1 MTASRRVVVTGMG
14 IISPLGNE
22 LELSWQN
29 ILAGKSGARTVTRF
43 DVSDYPT
50 KFAASVENF
59 DEINHLDIKTKRR
72 VDEFIQY
79 GLVASKHAIEN
90 SGLEL
95 DSLDSSRIGVSIG
108 SGIGGLD
115 TIEKNSLTL
124 NKRGPRKIS
133 PFFVPGAIVNMVSG
147 LVSIE
152 YGLHGPN
159 LSIVTACSSGN
170 HSIGFSARSI
180 SHGDCDIMI
189 TGGSEMAI
197 TPLGLGGFS
206 AVTALSTNNQNPSKA
221 SRPWDKDRDGFVLGD
236 GAGVLVLE
244 EYEHAVARSANI
256 YAEVSGFGMSS
267 DAFHMTAP
275 AEDGKGAKQAML
287 SALKD
292 AQLDS
297 SEIDYINAHGTS
309 TPLGDIIEAN
319 AIAEIFS
326 SSLDQIAVSSTK
338 SMTGHLLG
346 AAGAI
351 ESIFSVTIDFISTY
365 FLRRFNSINLN
376 CSAVV
381 SLCFIFILPYL
392 GTKFILLFILPS
404 STRTVLKPYS
414 FST

>member
-1 MTASRRVVVTGMG
+1 MSASRRVVVTGMG

-22 LELSWQN
+22 LETTWQN
-29 ILAGKSGARTVTRF
+29 ILAGKSGARTVTTF
-43 DVSDYPT
+43 DVTDYPT
-50 KFAASVENF
+50 KFAAPVEKF
-59 DEINHLDIKTKRR
+59 DDVNHLDVKTKRR
-72 VDEFIQY
+72 VDEFVQY

-95 DSLDSSRIGVSIG
+95 NSIDSSRIGVSIG

-115 TIEKNSLTL
+115 TIEKNALTL
-124 NKRGPRKIS
+124 DKRGPRKIS

-152 YGLHGPN
+152 FGLHGPN

-180 SHGDCDIMI
+180 SHGDCDVMI

-206 AVTALSTNNQNPSKA
+206 AVTALSTNNANPTKA
-221 SRPWDKDRDGFVLGD
+221 SRPWDKERDGFVLGD

-244 EYEHAVARSANI
+244 EYEHAKARSANI

-275 AEDGKGAKQAML
+275 AEDGKGAKQAMI

-292 AQLDS
+292 ADLDS
-297 SEIDYINAHGTS
+297 SKIDYINAHGTS

-319 AIAEIFS
+319 AIADIFS
-326 SSLDQIAVSSTK
+326 TSKEQIAVSSTK

-351 ESIFSVTIDFISTY
+351 ESIFSILS
-365 FLRRFNSINLN
+365 LRDNRLPPTINLDN
-376 CSAVV
+376 LDADAPKLNYVANESQEKKISYVLNNSFGFGGTNA
-381 SLCFIFILPYL
+381 SL
-392 GTKFILLFILPS
+392 
-404 STRTVLKPYS
+404 V
-414 FST
+414 FSKI

>member
-1 MTASRRVVVTGMG
+1 MSASRRVVVTGMG

-22 LELSWQN
+22 LETTWQN
-29 ILAGKSGARTVTRF
+29 ILAGKSGAKTVTTF
-43 DVSDYPT
+43 DVTDYPT
-50 KFAASVENF
+50 KFAAPVENF
-59 DEINHLDIKTKRR
+59 DDVNHLDVKTKRR
-72 VDEFIQY
+72 VDEFVQY

-95 DSLDSSRIGVSIG
+95 NSIDSSRIGVSIG

-115 TIEKNSLTL
+115 TIEKNALTL
-124 NKRGPRKIS
+124 DKRGPRKIS

-152 YGLHGPN
+152 FGLHGPN

-180 SHGDCDIMI
+180 SHGDCDVMI

-206 AVTALSTNNQNPSKA
+206 AVTALSTNNANPTKA

-244 EYEHAVARSANI
+244 EYEHAKARSANI

-275 AEDGKGAKQAML
+275 AEDGKGAKQAMI

-292 AQLDS
+292 ADLDS
-297 SEIDYINAHGTS
+297 SKIDYINAHGTS

-319 AIAEIFS
+319 AIADIFS
-326 SSLDQIAVSSTK
+326 TSKEQIAVSSTK

-351 ESIFSVTIDFISTY
+351 ESIFSILS
-365 FLRRFNSINLN
+365 LRDNRLPPTINLDN
-376 CSAVV
+376 LDADAPKLNYVANESQEKKISYVLNNSFGFGGTNA
-381 SLCFIFILPYL
+381 SL
-392 GTKFILLFILPS
+392 
-404 STRTVLKPYS
+404 V
-414 FST
+414 FSKI

>member
-1 MTASRRVVVTGMG
+1 MAASRRVVVTGMG

-22 LELSWQN
+22 LETTWQN
-29 ILAGKSGARTVTRF
+29 ILAGKSGAKTVTAF
-43 DVSDYPT
+43 DVTEYPT
-50 KFAASVENF
+50 KFAAPVENF
-59 DEINHLDIKTKRR
+59 DDVNHLDVKTKRR
-72 VDEFIQY
+72 VDKFVQY

-95 DSLDSSRIGVSIG
+95 NSIDSSRIGVSIG

-115 TIEKNSLTL
+115 TIEKNALTL
-124 NKRGPRKIS
+124 DKRGPRKIS

-180 SHGDCDIMI
+180 SHGDCDVMI

-206 AVTALSTNNQNPSKA
+206 AVTALSTNNENPTKA

-244 EYEHAVARSANI
+244 EYEHAKARSANI

-275 AEDGKGAKQAML
+275 AEDGKGAKQAMI

-292 AQLDS
+292 ADLDS
-297 SEIDYINAHGTS
+297 SKIDYINAHGTS

-319 AIAEIFS
+319 AIADIFS
-326 SSLDQIAVSSTK
+326 TSQEQIAVSSTK

-351 ESIFSVTIDFISTY
+351 ESIFSILS
-365 FLRRFNSINLN
+365 LRDNRLPPTINLDN
-376 CSAVV
+376 LDADAPKLNYVANESQEKEINYVLNNSFGFGGTNA
-381 SLCFIFILPYL
+381 SL
-392 GTKFILLFILPS
+392 
-404 STRTVLKPYS
+404 V
-414 FST
+414 FSKI

>member
-1 MTASRRVVVTGMG
+1 MAASRRVVVTGMG

-22 LELSWQN
+22 LEATWQN
-29 ILAGKSGARTVTRF
+29 ILAGKSGAKTVTAF
-43 DVSDYPT
+43 DVTEYPT
-50 KFAASVENF
+50 KFAAPVENF
-59 DEINHLDIKTKRR
+59 DDVNHLDVKTKRR
-72 VDEFIQY
+72 VDEFVQY

-95 DSLDSSRIGVSIG
+95 NSIDSSRIGVSIG

-115 TIEKNSLTL
+115 TIEKNALTL
-124 NKRGPRKIS
+124 DKRGPKKIS

-180 SHGDCDIMI
+180 SHGDCDVMI

-206 AVTALSTNNQNPSKA
+206 AVTALSTNNENPTKA

-244 EYEHAVARSANI
+244 EYEHAKARSANI
-256 YAEVSGFGMSS
+256 FAEVTGFGMSS

-275 AEDGKGAKQAML
+275 AEDGKGAKQAMI

-292 AQLDS
+292 ADLDS
-297 SEIDYINAHGTS
+297 SKIDYINAHGTS

-319 AIAEIFS
+319 AIADIFS
-326 SSLDQIAVSSTK
+326 TSQEQIAVSSTK

-351 ESIFSVTIDFISTY
+351 ESIFSILS
-365 FLRRFNSINLN
+365 LRDNRLPPTINLDNLDGDAPKLNYVANESQEKEIN
-376 CSAVV
+376 CVLNNSFGFGGTNA
-381 SLCFIFILPYL
+381 SL
-392 GTKFILLFILPS
+392 
-404 STRTVLKPYS
+404 V
-414 FST
+414 FSKI

>member
-1 MTASRRVVVTGMG
+1 MAASRRVVVTGMG

-22 LELSWQN
+22 LEATWQN
-29 ILAGKSGARTVTRF
+29 ILAGKSGAKTVTAF
-43 DVSDYPT
+43 DVTEYPT
-50 KFAASVENF
+50 KFAAPVENF
-59 DEINHLDIKTKRR
+59 DDVNHLDVKTKRR
-72 VDEFIQY
+72 VDEFVQY

-95 DSLDSSRIGVSIG
+95 NSIDSSRIGVSIG

-115 TIEKNSLTL
+115 TIEKNALTL
-124 NKRGPRKIS
+124 DKRGPRKIS

-180 SHGDCDIMI
+180 SHGDCDVMI

-206 AVTALSTNNQNPSKA
+206 AVTALSTNNENPTKA

-244 EYEHAVARSANI
+244 EYEHAKARSANI
-256 YAEVSGFGMSS
+256 FAEVTGFGMSS

-275 AEDGKGAKQAML
+275 AEDGKGAKQAMI

-292 AQLDS
+292 ADLDS
-297 SEIDYINAHGTS
+297 SKIDYINAHGTS

-319 AIAEIFS
+319 AIADIFS
-326 SSLDQIAVSSTK
+326 TSQEQIAVSSTK

-351 ESIFSVTIDFISTY
+351 ESIFSILS
-365 FLRRFNSINLN
+365 LRDNRLPPTINLDN
-376 CSAVV
+376 LDADAPKLNYVANESQEKEINYVLNNSFGFGGTNA
-381 SLCFIFILPYL
+381 SL
-392 GTKFILLFILPS
+392 
-404 STRTVLKPYS
+404 V
-414 FST
+414 FSKI

>member
-22 LELSWQN
+22 LEATWQN
-29 ILAGKSGARTVTRF
+29 ILAGKSGAKTVTAF
-43 DVSDYPT
+43 DVTDYPT
-50 KFAASVENF
+50 KFAAQVENF
-59 DEINHLDIKTKRR
+59 DDINHLDVKTKRR
-72 VDEFIQY
+72 VDEFVQY

-95 DSLDSSRIGVSIG
+95 NSIDSSRIGVSIG

-115 TIEKNSLTL
+115 TIEKNALTL
-124 NKRGPRKIS
+124 DKRGPRKIS

-180 SHGDCDIMI
+180 SHGDCDVMI

-206 AVTALSTNNQNPSKA
+206 AVTALSTNNENPTKA

-244 EYEHAVARSANI
+244 EYEHAKARSANI
-256 YAEVSGFGMSS
+256 FAEVSGFGMSS

-275 AEDGKGAKQAML
+275 AEDGKGAKQAMI

-292 AQLDS
+292 ADLDS
-297 SEIDYINAHGTS
+297 SKIDYINAHGTS

-319 AIAEIFS
+319 AIADIFS
-326 SSLDQIAVSSTK
+326 TSQEQIAVSSTK

-351 ESIFSVTIDFISTY
+351 ESIFSILS
-365 FLRRFNSINLN
+365 LRDNRLPPTINLDN
-376 CSAVV
+376 LDGDAPKLNYVANESQEKEINYVLNNSFGFGGTNA
-381 SLCFIFILPYL
+381 SL
-392 GTKFILLFILPS
+392 
-404 STRTVLKPYS
+404 V
-414 FST
+414 FSKI

>member
-22 LELSWQN
+22 LEVTWQN
-29 ILAGKSGARTVTRF
+29 ILTGKSGAKTVTAF
-43 DVSDYPT
+43 DVTDYPT
-50 KFAASVENF
+50 KFAAPVENF
-59 DEINHLDIKTKRR
+59 DDVNHLDVKTKRR
-72 VDEFIQY
+72 VDEFVQY

-95 DSLDSSRIGVSIG
+95 NSIDSSRIGVSIG

-115 TIEKNSLTL
+115 TIEKNALVL
-124 NKRGPRKIS
+124 DKRGPRKIS

-180 SHGDCDIMI
+180 SHGDCDVMI

-206 AVTALSTNNQNPSKA
+206 AVTALSTNNENPTKA

-244 EYEHAVARSANI
+244 EYEHAKARSANI
-256 YAEVSGFGMSS
+256 YAEVTGFGMSS

-275 AEDGKGAKQAML
+275 AEDGKGAKQAMI

-292 AQLDS
+292 ADLDS
-297 SEIDYINAHGTS
+297 SKIDYINAHGTS

-319 AIAEIFS
+319 AIADIFS
-326 SSLDQIAVSSTK
+326 TSQDQIAVSSTK

-351 ESIFSVTIDFISTY
+351 ESIFSILS
-365 FLRRFNSINLN
+365 LRDNRLPPTINLDNLDADAPKLNYVANESQEKEIN
-376 CSAVV
+376 CVLNNSFGFGGTNA
-381 SLCFIFILPYL
+381 SL
-392 GTKFILLFILPS
+392 
-404 STRTVLKPYS
+404 V
-414 FST
+414 FSKI

>member
-1 MTASRRVVVTGMG
+1 MAASRRVVVTGMG

-22 LELSWQN
+22 LEATWQN
-29 ILAGKSGARTVTRF
+29 ILAGKSGAKTVTAF
-43 DVSDYPT
+43 DVTDYPT
-50 KFAASVENF
+50 KFAAPVENF
-59 DEINHLDIKTKRR
+59 DDVNHLDVKTKRR
-72 VDEFIQY
+72 VDEFVQY

-95 DSLDSSRIGVSIG
+95 NSIDSSRIGVSIG
-108 SGIGGLD
+108 SGIGCLD
-115 TIEKNSLTL
+115 TIEKNALTL
-124 NKRGPRKIS
+124 DKRGPRKIS

-180 SHGDCDIMI
+180 SHGDCDVMI

-206 AVTALSTNNQNPSKA
+206 AVTALSTNNENPTKA

-244 EYEHAVARSANI
+244 EYEHAKARSANI

-275 AEDGKGAKQAML
+275 AEDGKGAKQAMI

-292 AQLDS
+292 ADLDS
-297 SEIDYINAHGTS
+297 SKIDYINAHGTS

-319 AIAEIFS
+319 AIADIFS
-326 SSLDQIAVSSTK
+326 TSQEKIAVSSTK

-351 ESIFSVTIDFISTY
+351 ESIFSILS
-365 FLRRFNSINLN
+365 LRDSRLPPTINLDN
-376 CSAVV
+376 LDEDAPKLNYVANESQEKEINYVLNNSFGFGGTNA
-381 SLCFIFILPYL
+381 SL
-392 GTKFILLFILPS
+392 
-404 STRTVLKPYS
+404 V
-414 FST
+414 FSKI

>member
-1 MTASRRVVVTGMG
+1 MAASRRVVVTGMG

-22 LELSWQN
+22 LEVTWQN
-29 ILAGKSGARTVTRF
+29 ILAGKSGAKTVTAF
-43 DVSDYPT
+43 DVTDYPT
-50 KFAASVENF
+50 KFAAPVENF
-59 DEINHLDIKTKRR
+59 DDVNHLDVKTKRR
-72 VDEFIQY
+72 VDEFVQY

-95 DSLDSSRIGVSIG
+95 NSIDSSRIGVSIG

-115 TIEKNSLTL
+115 TIEKNAITL
-124 NKRGPRKIS
+124 DKRGPRKIS

-180 SHGDCDIMI
+180 SHGDCDVMI

-206 AVTALSTNNQNPSKA
+206 AVTALSTNNENPTKA

-244 EYEHAVARSANI
+244 EYEHAKARSANI

-275 AEDGKGAKQAML
+275 AEDGKGAKQAMI
-287 SALKD
+287 SSLKD
-292 AQLDS
+292 ADLDS
-297 SEIDYINAHGTS
+297 SKIDYINAHGTS

-319 AIAEIFS
+319 AIADIFS
-326 SSLDQIAVSSTK
+326 TSQEQIAVSSTK

-351 ESIFSVTIDFISTY
+351 ESIFSILS
-365 FLRRFNSINLN
+365 LRDNRLPPTINLDN
-376 CSAVV
+376 LDADAPKLNYVANESQEKEINYVLNNSFGFGGTNA
-381 SLCFIFILPYL
+381 SL
-392 GTKFILLFILPS
+392 
-404 STRTVLKPYS
+404 V
-414 FST
+414 FSKI

>member
-1 MTASRRVVVTGMG
+1 MAASRRVVVTGMG

-22 LELSWQN
+22 LETTWQN
-29 ILAGKSGARTVTRF
+29 ILAGKSGAKTVTTF
-43 DVSDYPT
+43 DVTDYPT
-50 KFAASVENF
+50 KFAAPVENF
-59 DEINHLDIKTKRR
+59 DDVNHLDVKTKRR
-72 VDEFIQY
+72 VDEFVQY

-95 DSLDSSRIGVSIG
+95 NSIDSSRIGVSIG

-115 TIEKNSLTL
+115 TIEKNALTL
-124 NKRGPRKIS
+124 DKRGPRKIS

-152 YGLHGPN
+152 FGLHGPN

-180 SHGDCDIMI
+180 SHGDCDVMI

-206 AVTALSTNNQNPSKA
+206 AVTALSTNNANPTKA

-244 EYEHAVARSANI
+244 EYEHAKARSANI

-275 AEDGKGAKQAML
+275 AEDGKGAKQAMI

-292 AQLDS
+292 AELDS
-297 SEIDYINAHGTS
+297 SKIDYINAHGTS

-319 AIAEIFS
+319 AIADIFS
-326 SSLDQIAVSSTK
+326 TSKEQIAVSSTK

-351 ESIFSVTIDFISTY
+351 ESIFSILS
-365 FLRRFNSINLN
+365 LRDNRLPPTINLDN
-376 CSAVV
+376 LDADAPKLNYVANESQEKEINYVLNNSFGFGGTNA
-381 SLCFIFILPYL
+381 SL
-392 GTKFILLFILPS
+392 
-404 STRTVLKPYS
+404 V
-414 FST
+414 FSKI

>member
-1 MTASRRVVVTGMG
+1 MATSRRVVVTGMG

-22 LELSWQN
+22 LEATWQN
-29 ILAGKSGARTVTRF
+29 ILAGKSGAKTVTAF
-43 DVSDYPT
+43 DVTDYPT
-50 KFAASVENF
+50 KFAAPVENF
-59 DEINHLDIKTKRR
+59 DDVNHLDVKTKRR
-72 VDEFIQY
+72 VDEFVQY

-95 DSLDSSRIGVSIG
+95 HSIDSSRIGVSIG

-115 TIEKNSLTL
+115 TIEKNALTL
-124 NKRGPRKIS
+124 DKRGPRKIS

-180 SHGDCDIMI
+180 SHGDCDVMI

-206 AVTALSTNNQNPSKA
+206 AVTALSTNNENPTKA

-244 EYEHAVARSANI
+244 EYEHAKARSANI

-275 AEDGKGAKQAML
+275 AEDGKGAKQAMI

-292 AQLDS
+292 ADLDS
-297 SEIDYINAHGTS
+297 AKIDYINAHGTS

-319 AIAEIFS
+319 AIADIFS
-326 SSLDQIAVSSTK
+326 TSQEQIAVSSTK

-351 ESIFSVTIDFISTY
+351 ESIFSILS
-365 FLRRFNSINLN
+365 LRDNRLPPTINLDNLDEDAPKLNYVANESQEKKIN
-376 CSAVV
+376 CVLNNSFGFGGTNA
-381 SLCFIFILPYL
+381 SL
-392 GTKFILLFILPS
+392 
-404 STRTVLKPYS
+404 V
-414 FST
+414 FSKI

>member
-1 MTASRRVVVTGMG
+1 MAASRRVVVTGMG

-22 LELSWQN
+22 LEATWQN
-29 ILAGKSGARTVTRF
+29 ILAGKSGAKTVTAF
-43 DVSDYPT
+43 DVTEYPT
-50 KFAASVENF
+50 KFAAPVENF
-59 DEINHLDIKTKRR
+59 DDVNHLDVKTKRR
-72 VDEFIQY
+72 VDEFVQY

-95 DSLDSSRIGVSIG
+95 NSIDSSRIGVSIG

-115 TIEKNSLTL
+115 TIEKNALTL
-124 NKRGPRKIS
+124 DKRGPRKIS

-180 SHGDCDIMI
+180 SHGDCDVMI

-206 AVTALSTNNQNPSKA
+206 AVTALSTNNENPTKA

-244 EYEHAVARSANI
+244 EYEHAKARSANI

-275 AEDGKGAKQAML
+275 AEDGKGAKQAMI

-292 AQLDS
+292 ADLDS
-297 SEIDYINAHGTS
+297 SKIDYINAHGTS

-319 AIAEIFS
+319 AIADIFS
-326 SSLDQIAVSSTK
+326 TSQEQIAVSSTK

-351 ESIFSVTIDFISTY
+351 ESIFSILS
-365 FLRRFNSINLN
+365 LRDNRLPPTINLN
-376 CSAVV
+376 NLDGDAPKLNYVANESQEKEINYVLNNSFGFGGTNA
-381 SLCFIFILPYL
+381 SL
-392 GTKFILLFILPS
+392 
-404 STRTVLKPYS
+404 V
-414 FST
+414 FSKI

>member
-22 LELSWQN
+22 LEVTWQN
-29 ILAGKSGARTVTRF
+29 ILTGKSGAKTVTAF
-43 DVSDYPT
+43 DVTDYPT
-50 KFAASVENF
+50 KFAAPVENF
-59 DEINHLDIKTKRR
+59 DDVNHLDVKTKRR
-72 VDEFIQY
+72 VDEFVQY

-95 DSLDSSRIGVSIG
+95 NSIDSSRIGVSIG

-115 TIEKNSLTL
+115 TIEKNALTL
-124 NKRGPRKIS
+124 DKRGPRKIS

-180 SHGDCDIMI
+180 SHGDCDVMI

-206 AVTALSTNNQNPSKA
+206 AVTALSTNNENPTKA

-244 EYEHAVARSANI
+244 EYGHAKARSANI
-256 YAEVSGFGMSS
+256 YAEVTGFGMSS

-275 AEDGKGAKQAML
+275 AEDGKGAKQAMI

-292 AQLDS
+292 ADLDS
-297 SEIDYINAHGTS
+297 SKIDYINAHGTS

-319 AIAEIFS
+319 AIADIFS
-326 SSLDQIAVSSTK
+326 TSRDQIAVSSTK

-351 ESIFSVTIDFISTY
+351 ESIFSILS
-365 FLRRFNSINLN
+365 LRDNRLPPTINLDNLDADAPKLNYVANESQEKEIN
-376 CSAVV
+376 CVLNNSFGFGGTNA
-381 SLCFIFILPYL
+381 SL
-392 GTKFILLFILPS
+392 
-404 STRTVLKPYS
+404 V
-414 FST
+414 FSKI

>member
-1 MTASRRVVVTGMG
+1 MSASRRVVVTGMG

-22 LELSWQN
+22 LETTWQN
-29 ILAGKSGARTVTRF
+29 ILAGKSGAKTVTTF
-43 DVSDYPT
+43 DVTDYPT
-50 KFAASVENF
+50 KFAAPVENF
-59 DEINHLDIKTKRR
+59 DYVNHLDVKTKRR
-72 VDEFIQY
+72 VDEFVQY

-95 DSLDSSRIGVSIG
+95 NSIDSSRIGVSIG

-115 TIEKNSLTL
+115 TIEKNALTL
-124 NKRGPRKIS
+124 DKRGPRKIS

-152 YGLHGPN
+152 FGLHGPN

-180 SHGDCDIMI
+180 SHGDCDVMI

-206 AVTALSTNNQNPSKA
+206 AVTALSTNNANPTKA

-244 EYEHAVARSANI
+244 EYEHAKARSANI

-275 AEDGKGAKQAML
+275 AEDGKGAKQAMI

-292 AQLDS
+292 ADLDS
-297 SEIDYINAHGTS
+297 SKIDYINAHGTS

-319 AIAEIFS
+319 AIADIFS
-326 SSLDQIAVSSTK
+326 TSKEQIAVSSTK

-351 ESIFSVTIDFISTY
+351 ESIFSILS
-365 FLRRFNSINLN
+365 LRDNRLPPTINLDN
-376 CSAVV
+376 LDADAPKLNYVANESQEKEISYVLNNSFGFGGTNA
-381 SLCFIFILPYL
+381 SL
-392 GTKFILLFILPS
+392 
-404 STRTVLKPYS
+404 V
-414 FST
+414 FSKI

>member
-1 MTASRRVVVTGMG
+1 MAASRRVVVTGMG

-22 LELSWQN
+22 LEATWQN
-29 ILAGKSGARTVTRF
+29 ILAGKSGAKTVTAF
-43 DVSDYPT
+43 DVTDYPT
-50 KFAASVENF
+50 KFAAPVENF
-59 DEINHLDIKTKRR
+59 DDVNHLDVKTKRR
-72 VDEFIQY
+72 VDEFVQY

-95 DSLDSSRIGVSIG
+95 NSIDSSRIGVSIG

-115 TIEKNSLTL
+115 TIEKNALTL
-124 NKRGPRKIS
+124 DKRGPRKIS

-180 SHGDCDIMI
+180 SHGDCDVMI

-206 AVTALSTNNQNPSKA
+206 AVTALSTNNENPTKA

-244 EYEHAVARSANI
+244 EYEHAKARSANI

-275 AEDGKGAKQAML
+275 AEDGKGAKQAMI

-292 AQLDS
+292 ADLDS
-297 SEIDYINAHGTS
+297 SKIDYINAHGTS

-319 AIAEIFS
+319 AIADIFS
-326 SSLDQIAVSSTK
+326 TSQEQIAVSSTK

-351 ESIFSVTIDFISTY
+351 ESIFSILS
-365 FLRRFNSINLN
+365 LRDNHLPPTINLDN
-376 CSAVV
+376 LDADAPKLNYVANESQEKEINYVLNNSFGFGGTNA
-381 SLCFIFILPYL
+381 SL
-392 GTKFILLFILPS
+392 
-404 STRTVLKPYS
+404 V
-414 FST
+414 FSKI

>member
-1 MTASRRVVVTGMG
+1 MSASRRVVVTGMG

-22 LELSWQN
+22 LETTWQN
-29 ILAGKSGARTVTRF
+29 ILAGKSGAKTVTTF
-43 DVSDYPT
+43 DVTDYPT
-50 KFAASVENF
+50 KFAAPVENF
-59 DEINHLDIKTKRR
+59 DDVNHLDVKTKRR
-72 VDEFIQY
+72 VDEFVQY

-95 DSLDSSRIGVSIG
+95 NSIDSSRIGVSIG

-115 TIEKNSLTL
+115 TIEKNALTL
-124 NKRGPRKIS
+124 DKRGPRKIS

-152 YGLHGPN
+152 FGLHGPN

-180 SHGDCDIMI
+180 SHGDCDVMI

-206 AVTALSTNNQNPSKA
+206 AVTALSTNNANPTKA

-244 EYEHAVARSANI
+244 EYEHAKARSANI
-256 YAEVSGFGMSS
+256 YAEISGFGMSS

-275 AEDGKGAKQAML
+275 AEDGKGAKQAMI

-292 AQLDS
+292 ADLDS
-297 SEIDYINAHGTS
+297 SKIDYINAHGTS

-319 AIAEIFS
+319 AIADIFS
-326 SSLDQIAVSSTK
+326 TSKEQIAVSSTK

-351 ESIFSVTIDFISTY
+351 ESIFSILS
-365 FLRRFNSINLN
+365 LRDNRLPPTINLDN
-376 CSAVV
+376 LDADAPKLNYVANESQEKEISYVLNNSFGFGGTNA
-381 SLCFIFILPYL
+381 SL
-392 GTKFILLFILPS
+392 
-404 STRTVLKPYS
+404 V
-414 FST
+414 FSKI

>member
-1 MTASRRVVVTGMG
+1 MAASRRVVVTGMG

-22 LELSWQN
+22 LESTWQN
-29 ILAGKSGARTVTRF
+29 ILAGKSGAKTVTAF
-43 DVSDYPT
+43 DVTDYPT
-50 KFAASVENF
+50 KFAAPVENF
-59 DEINHLDIKTKRR
+59 DDVNHLDVKTKRR
-72 VDEFIQY
+72 VDEFVQY

-95 DSLDSSRIGVSIG
+95 NSIDSSRIGVSIG

-115 TIEKNSLTL
+115 TIEKNALTL
-124 NKRGPRKIS
+124 DKRGPRKIS

-180 SHGDCDIMI
+180 SHGDCDVMI

-206 AVTALSTNNQNPSKA
+206 AVTALSTNNENPTKA

-244 EYEHAVARSANI
+244 EYEHAKARSANI

-275 AEDGKGAKQAML
+275 AEDGKGAKQAMI

-292 AQLDS
+292 ANLDS
-297 SEIDYINAHGTS
+297 SKIDYINAHGTS

-319 AIAEIFS
+319 AIADIFS
-326 SSLDQIAVSSTK
+326 TSQEQIAVSSTK

-351 ESIFSVTIDFISTY
+351 ESIFSILS
-365 FLRRFNSINLN
+365 LRDNRLPPTINLDN
-376 CSAVV
+376 LDGDAPKLNYVANESQEKEINHVLNNSFGFGGTNA
-381 SLCFIFILPYL
+381 SL
-392 GTKFILLFILPS
+392 
-404 STRTVLKPYS
+404 V
-414 FST
+414 FSKI

>member
-1 MTASRRVVVTGMG
+1 MSASRRVVVTGMG

-22 LELSWQN
+22 LETTWQN
-29 ILAGKSGARTVTRF
+29 ILAGKSGAKTVTTF
-43 DVSDYPT
+43 DVTDYPT
-50 KFAASVENF
+50 KFAAPVENF
-59 DEINHLDIKTKRR
+59 DYVNHLDVKTKRR
-72 VDEFIQY
+72 VDEFVQY

-95 DSLDSSRIGVSIG
+95 NSIDSSRIGVSIG

-115 TIEKNSLTL
+115 TIEKNALTL
-124 NKRGPRKIS
+124 DKRGPRKIS

-152 YGLHGPN
+152 FGLHGPN

-180 SHGDCDIMI
+180 SHGDCDVMI

-206 AVTALSTNNQNPSKA
+206 AVTALSTNNANPTKA

-244 EYEHAVARSANI
+244 EYEHAKARSANI
-256 YAEVSGFGMSS
+256 YAEISGFGMSS

-275 AEDGKGAKQAML
+275 AEDGKGAKQAMI

-292 AQLDS
+292 ADLDS
-297 SEIDYINAHGTS
+297 SKIDYINAHGTS

-319 AIAEIFS
+319 AIADIFS
-326 SSLDQIAVSSTK
+326 TSQEQIAVSSTK

-351 ESIFSVTIDFISTY
+351 ESIFSILS
-365 FLRRFNSINLN
+365 LRDSRLPPTINLDN
-376 CSAVV
+376 LDADAPKLNYVANESQEKEINYVLNNSFGFGGTNA
-381 SLCFIFILPYL
+381 SL
-392 GTKFILLFILPS
+392 
-404 STRTVLKPYS
+404 V
-414 FST
+414 FSKI

>member
-1 MTASRRVVVTGMG
+1 MAASRRVVVTGMG

-22 LELSWQN
+22 LETTWQN
-29 ILAGKSGARTVTRF
+29 ILAGKSGAKTVTAF
-43 DVSDYPT
+43 DVTEYPT
-50 KFAASVENF
+50 KFAAPVENF
-59 DEINHLDIKTKRR
+59 DDVNHLDVKTKRR
-72 VDEFIQY
+72 VDEFVQY

-95 DSLDSSRIGVSIG
+95 NSIDSSRIGVSIG

-115 TIEKNSLTL
+115 TIEKNALTL
-124 NKRGPRKIS
+124 DKRGPRKIS

-180 SHGDCDIMI
+180 SHGDCDVMI

-206 AVTALSTNNQNPSKA
+206 AVTALSTNNENPTKA

-244 EYEHAVARSANI
+244 EYEHAKARSANI
-256 YAEVSGFGMSS
+256 FAEVTGFGMSS

-275 AEDGKGAKQAML
+275 AEDGKGAKQAMI

-292 AQLDS
+292 ADLDS
-297 SEIDYINAHGTS
+297 SKIDYINAHGTS

-319 AIAEIFS
+319 AIADIFS
-326 SSLDQIAVSSTK
+326 TSQEHIAVSSTK

-351 ESIFSVTIDFISTY
+351 ESIFSILS
-365 FLRRFNSINLN
+365 LRDNRLPPTINLDN
-376 CSAVV
+376 LDGDAPKLNYVANESQEKEINYVLNNSFGFGGTNA
-381 SLCFIFILPYL
+381 SL
-392 GTKFILLFILPS
+392 
-404 STRTVLKPYS
+404 V
-414 FST
+414 FSKI

>member
-1 MTASRRVVVTGMG
+1 MSASRRVVVTGMG

-22 LELSWQN
+22 LETTWQN
-29 ILAGKSGARTVTRF
+29 ILAGKSGAKTVTTF
-43 DVSDYPT
+43 DVTDYPT
-50 KFAASVENF
+50 KFAAQVENF
-59 DEINHLDIKTKRR
+59 DDVNHLDVKTKRR
-72 VDEFIQY
+72 VDEFVQY

-95 DSLDSSRIGVSIG
+95 NSIDSSRIGVSIG

-115 TIEKNSLTL
+115 TIEKNALTL
-124 NKRGPRKIS
+124 DKRGPRKIS

-152 YGLHGPN
+152 FGLHGPN

-180 SHGDCDIMI
+180 SHGDCDVMI

-206 AVTALSTNNQNPSKA
+206 AVTALSTNNANPTKA

-244 EYEHAVARSANI
+244 EYEHAKARSANI

-275 AEDGKGAKQAML
+275 AEDGKGAKQAMI

-292 AQLDS
+292 ADLDS
-297 SEIDYINAHGTS
+297 SKIDYINAHGTS

-319 AIAEIFS
+319 AIADIFS
-326 SSLDQIAVSSTK
+326 TSQEQIAVSSTK

-351 ESIFSVTIDFISTY
+351 ESIFSILS
-365 FLRRFNSINLN
+365 LRDSRLPPTINLDN
-376 CSAVV
+376 LDADAPKLNYVANESQEKEINYVLNNSFGFGGTNA
-381 SLCFIFILPYL
+381 SL
-392 GTKFILLFILPS
+392 
-404 STRTVLKPYS
+404 V
-414 FST
+414 FSKI

>member
-1 MTASRRVVVTGMG
+1 MAASRRVVVTGMG

-22 LELSWQN
+22 LEATWQN
-29 ILAGKSGARTVTRF
+29 ILAGKSGAKTVTAF
-43 DVSDYPT
+43 DVTDYPT
-50 KFAASVENF
+50 KFAAPVENF
-59 DEINHLDIKTKRR
+59 DDVNHLDVKTKRR
-72 VDEFIQY
+72 VDEFVQY

-95 DSLDSSRIGVSIG
+95 NSIDSSRIGVSIG
-108 SGIGGLD
+108 SGIGGLG
-115 TIEKNSLTL
+115 TIEKNALTL
-124 NKRGPRKIS
+124 DKRGPRKIS

-206 AVTALSTNNQNPSKA
+206 AVTALSTNNENPTKA

-244 EYEHAVARSANI
+244 EYEHAKARSANI
-256 YAEVSGFGMSS
+256 YAEVIGFGMSS

-275 AEDGKGAKQAML
+275 AEDGKGAKQAMI

-292 AQLDS
+292 ADLDS
-297 SEIDYINAHGTS
+297 SKVDYINAHGTS

-319 AIAEIFS
+319 AIANIFS
-326 SSLDQIAVSSTK
+326 TSQEQIAVSSTK

-351 ESIFSVTIDFISTY
+351 ESIFSILT
-365 FLRRFNSINLN
+365 LRDNRLPPTINLDN
-376 CSAVV
+376 LDSDAPKLNYVANEPQEKETKYV
-381 SLCFIFILPYL
+381 LNNSFGFGGTNASL
-392 GTKFILLFILPS
+392 
-404 STRTVLKPYS
+404 V
-414 FST
+414 FSKI

>member
-1 MTASRRVVVTGMG
+1 MAASRRVVVTGMG

-22 LELSWQN
+22 LETTWQN
-29 ILAGKSGARTVTRF
+29 ILAGKSGAKTVTAF
-43 DVSDYPT
+43 DVTEYPT
-50 KFAASVENF
+50 KFAAPVENF
-59 DEINHLDIKTKRR
+59 DDVNHLDVKTKRR
-72 VDEFIQY
+72 VDEFVQY

-95 DSLDSSRIGVSIG
+95 NSIDSSRIGVSIG

-115 TIEKNSLTL
+115 TIEKNALTL
-124 NKRGPRKIS
+124 DKRGPRKIS

-180 SHGDCDIMI
+180 SHGDCDVMI

-206 AVTALSTNNQNPSKA
+206 AVTALSTNNENPTKA

-244 EYEHAVARSANI
+244 EYEHAKARSANI

-275 AEDGKGAKQAML
+275 AEDGKGAKQAMI

-292 AQLDS
+292 ADLDS
-297 SEIDYINAHGTS
+297 AKIDYINAHGTS

-319 AIAEIFS
+319 AIADIFS
-326 SSLDQIAVSSTK
+326 TSQEQIAVSSTK

-351 ESIFSVTIDFISTY
+351 ESIFSILS
-365 FLRRFNSINLN
+365 LRDNRLPPTINLDN
-376 CSAVV
+376 LDADAPKLNYVANESQEKEINYVLNNSFGFGGTNA
-381 SLCFIFILPYL
+381 SL
-392 GTKFILLFILPS
+392 
-404 STRTVLKPYS
+404 V
-414 FST
+414 FSKI

>member
-1 MTASRRVVVTGMG
+1 MAASRRVVVTGMG

-22 LELSWQN
+22 LETTWQN
-29 ILAGKSGARTVTRF
+29 ILAGKSGAKTVTAF
-43 DVSDYPT
+43 DVTEYPT
-50 KFAASVENF
+50 KFAAPVENF
-59 DEINHLDIKTKRR
+59 DDVNHLDVKTKRR
-72 VDEFIQY
+72 VDEFVQY

-95 DSLDSSRIGVSIG
+95 NSIDSSRIGVSIG

-115 TIEKNSLTL
+115 TIEKNALTL
-124 NKRGPRKIS
+124 DKRGPRKIS

-180 SHGDCDIMI
+180 SHGDCDVMI

-206 AVTALSTNNQNPSKA
+206 AVTALSTNNENPTKA

-244 EYEHAVARSANI
+244 EYEHAKARSANI

-275 AEDGKGAKQAML
+275 AEDGKGAKQAMI

-292 AQLDS
+292 ADLDS
-297 SEIDYINAHGTS
+297 SKIDYINAHGTS

-319 AIAEIFS
+319 AIADIFS
-326 SSLDQIAVSSTK
+326 TSQEQIAVSSTK

-351 ESIFSVTIDFISTY
+351 ESIFSILS
-365 FLRRFNSINLN
+365 LRDNRLPPTINLDN
-376 CSAVV
+376 LDEDAPKLNYVANESQEKEINYVLNNSFGFGGTNA
-381 SLCFIFILPYL
+381 SL
-392 GTKFILLFILPS
+392 
-404 STRTVLKPYS
+404 V
-414 FST
+414 FSKI

>member
-1 MTASRRVVVTGMG
+1 MATSRRVVVTGMG

-22 LELSWQN
+22 LEASWQN
-29 ILAGKSGARTVTRF
+29 ILAGRSGAKTVTAF
-43 DVSDYPT
+43 DVTDYPT
-50 KFAASVENF
+50 KFAAPVENF
-59 DEINHLDIKTKRR
+59 DDVNHLDVKTKRR
-72 VDEFIQY
+72 VDEFVQY

-95 DSLDSSRIGVSIG
+95 NSIDSSRIGVSIG

-115 TIEKNSLTL
+115 TIEKNALTL
-124 NKRGPRKIS
+124 DKRGPRKIS

-180 SHGDCDIMI
+180 SHGDCDVMI

-206 AVTALSTNNQNPSKA
+206 AVTALSTNNENPTKA

-244 EYEHAVARSANI
+244 EYEHAKARSANI

-275 AEDGKGAKQAML
+275 AEDGKGAKQAMI

-292 AQLDS
+292 ADLDS
-297 SEIDYINAHGTS
+297 SKIDYINAHGTS

-319 AIAEIFS
+319 AIADIFS
-326 SSLDQIAVSSTK
+326 TSKEQIAVSSTK

-351 ESIFSVTIDFISTY
+351 ESIFSILS
-365 FLRRFNSINLN
+365 LRDNRLPPTINLDN
-376 CSAVV
+376 LDADAPKLNYVANESQEKEISYVLNNSFGFGGTNA
-381 SLCFIFILPYL
+381 SL
-392 GTKFILLFILPS
+392 
-404 STRTVLKPYS
+404 V
-414 FST
+414 FSKI

>member
-1 MTASRRVVVTGMG
+1 MAASRRVVVTGMG

-22 LELSWQN
+22 LEATWQN
-29 ILAGKSGARTVTRF
+29 ILAGKSGAKTVTAF
-43 DVSDYPT
+43 DVTDYPT
-50 KFAASVENF
+50 KFAAPVENF
-59 DEINHLDIKTKRR
+59 DDVNHLDVKTKRR
-72 VDEFIQY
+72 VDEFVQY

-95 DSLDSSRIGVSIG
+95 NSIDSSRIGVSIG

-115 TIEKNSLTL
+115 TIEKNALTL
-124 NKRGPRKIS
+124 DKRGPRKIS

-180 SHGDCDIMI
+180 SHGDCDVMI

-206 AVTALSTNNQNPSKA
+206 AVTALSTNNENPTKA

-244 EYEHAVARSANI
+244 EYEHAKARSANI
-256 YAEVSGFGMSS
+256 FAEVTGFGMSS

-275 AEDGKGAKQAML
+275 AEDGKGAKQAMI

-292 AQLDS
+292 ADLDS
-297 SEIDYINAHGTS
+297 SKIDYINAHGTS

-319 AIAEIFS
+319 AIADIFS
-326 SSLDQIAVSSTK
+326 TSQEQIAVSSTK

-351 ESIFSVTIDFISTY
+351 ESIFSILS
-365 FLRRFNSINLN
+365 LRDNHLPPTINLDN
-376 CSAVV
+376 LDADAPKLNYVANESQEKEINYVLNNSFGFGGTNA
-381 SLCFIFILPYL
+381 SL
-392 GTKFILLFILPS
+392 
-404 STRTVLKPYS
+404 V
-414 FST
+414 FSKI

>member
-1 MTASRRVVVTGMG
+1 MSASRRVVVTGMG

-22 LELSWQN
+22 LETTWQN
-29 ILAGKSGARTVTRF
+29 ILAGKSGAKTVTTF
-43 DVSDYPT
+43 DVTDYPT
-50 KFAASVENF
+50 KFAAPVENF
-59 DEINHLDIKTKRR
+59 DDVNHLDVKTKRR
-72 VDEFIQY
+72 VDEFVQY

-95 DSLDSSRIGVSIG
+95 NSIDSSRIGVSIG

-115 TIEKNSLTL
+115 TIEKNALTL
-124 NKRGPRKIS
+124 DKRGPRKIS

-152 YGLHGPN
+152 FGLHGPN

-180 SHGDCDIMI
+180 SHGDCDVMI

-206 AVTALSTNNQNPSKA
+206 AVTALSTNNANPTKA

-244 EYEHAVARSANI
+244 EYEHAKARSANI

-275 AEDGKGAKQAML
+275 AEDGKGAKQAMI

-292 AQLDS
+292 ADLDS
-297 SEIDYINAHGTS
+297 SKIDYINAHGTS

-319 AIAEIFS
+319 AIADIFS
-326 SSLDQIAVSSTK
+326 TSKEQIAVSSTK

-351 ESIFSVTIDFISTY
+351 ESIFSILS
-365 FLRRFNSINLN
+365 LRDNRLPPTINLDN
-376 CSAVV
+376 LDADAPKLNYVANESQEKEIRHVLNNSFGFGGTNA
-381 SLCFIFILPYL
+381 SL
-392 GTKFILLFILPS
+392 
-404 STRTVLKPYS
+404 V
-414 FST
+414 FSKI

>member
-1 MTASRRVVVTGMG
+1 MAASRRVVVTGMG

-22 LELSWQN
+22 LEVTWQN
-29 ILAGKSGARTVTRF
+29 ILTGKSGAKTVTAF
-43 DVSDYPT
+43 DVTDYPT
-50 KFAASVENF
+50 KFAAPVENF
-59 DEINHLDIKTKRR
+59 DDVNHLDVKTKRR
-72 VDEFIQY
+72 VDEFVQY

-95 DSLDSSRIGVSIG
+95 NSIDSSRIGVSIG

-115 TIEKNSLTL
+115 TIEKNALTL
-124 NKRGPRKIS
+124 DKRGPRKIS

-180 SHGDCDIMI
+180 SHGDCDVMI

-206 AVTALSTNNQNPSKA
+206 AVTALSTNNENPTKA

-244 EYEHAVARSANI
+244 EYEHAKARSANI

-275 AEDGKGAKQAML
+275 AEDGKGAKQAMI
-287 SALKD
+287 SSLKD
-292 AQLDS
+292 ADLDS
-297 SEIDYINAHGTS
+297 SKIDYINAHGTS

-319 AIAEIFS
+319 AIADIFS
-326 SSLDQIAVSSTK
+326 TSQEQIAVSSTK

-351 ESIFSVTIDFISTY
+351 ESIFSILS
-365 FLRRFNSINLN
+365 LRDNRLPPTINLDNLDGDAPKLNYVANESQEKEIN
-376 CSAVV
+376 CVLNNSFGFGGTNA
-381 SLCFIFILPYL
+381 SL
-392 GTKFILLFILPS
+392 
-404 STRTVLKPYS
+404 V
-414 FST
+414 FSKI

>member
-1 MTASRRVVVTGMG
+1 MAASRRVVVTGMG

-22 LELSWQN
+22 LEATWQN
-29 ILAGKSGARTVTRF
+29 ILAGKSGAKTVTAF
-43 DVSDYPT
+43 DVTDYPT
-50 KFAASVENF
+50 KFAAPVENF
-59 DEINHLDIKTKRR
+59 DDVNHLDIKTKRR
-72 VDEFIQY
+72 VDEFVQY

-95 DSLDSSRIGVSIG
+95 NSIDSSRIGVSIG

-115 TIEKNSLTL
+115 TIEKNALTL
-124 NKRGPRKIS
+124 DKRGPRKIS

-180 SHGDCDIMI
+180 SHGDCDVMI

-206 AVTALSTNNQNPSKA
+206 AVTALSTNNENPTKA

-244 EYEHAVARSANI
+244 EYEHAKARSADI

-275 AEDGKGAKQAML
+275 AEDGKGAKQAMI

-292 AQLDS
+292 ADLDS
-297 SEIDYINAHGTS
+297 SKIDYINAHGTS

-319 AIAEIFS
+319 AIADIFS
-326 SSLDQIAVSSTK
+326 ISQENIAVSSTK

-351 ESIFSVTIDFISTY
+351 ESIFSILSIRDNRLPPT
-365 FLRRFNSINLN
+365 INLDN
-376 CSAVV
+376 VDADAPKLNYVANESQEKEISYVLNNSFGFGGTNA
-381 SLCFIFILPYL
+381 SL
-392 GTKFILLFILPS
+392 
-404 STRTVLKPYS
+404 V
-414 FST
+414 FSKI

>member
-1 MTASRRVVVTGMG
+1 MAASRRVVVTGMG

-22 LELSWQN
+22 LEATWQN
-29 ILAGKSGARTVTRF
+29 ILAGKSGAKTVTAF
-43 DVSDYPT
+43 DVTDYPT
-50 KFAASVENF
+50 KFAAPVENF
-59 DEINHLDIKTKRR
+59 DDVNHLDVKTKRR
-72 VDEFIQY
+72 VDEFVQY

-90 SGLEL
+90 SDLKL
-95 DSLDSSRIGVSIG
+95 NSIDTSRIGVSIG

-115 TIEKNSLTL
+115 TIEKNALTL
-124 NKRGPRKIS
+124 DKRGPKKIS

-180 SHGDCDIMI
+180 SHGDCDVMI

-206 AVTALSTNNQNPSKA
+206 AVTALSTNNENPTKA

-236 GAGVLVLE
+236 GAGILVLE
-244 EYEHAVARSANI
+244 EYEHAKARSANI
-256 YAEVSGFGMSS
+256 HAEVSGFGMSS

-275 AEDGKGAKQAML
+275 AEDGKGAKQAMI

-292 AQLDS
+292 ANLDS
-297 SEIDYINAHGTS
+297 SKIDYINAHGTS

-326 SSLDQIAVSSTK
+326 TSQEQIAVSSTK

-351 ESIFSVTIDFISTY
+351 ESIFSILS
-365 FLRRFNSINLN
+365 LRDNRLPPTINLDN
-376 CSAVV
+376 LDADAPKLNYVANESQEKELNHVLNNSFGFGGTNA
-381 SLCFIFILPYL
+381 SL
-392 GTKFILLFILPS
+392 
-404 STRTVLKPYS
+404 V
-414 FST
+414 FSKI

>member
-1 MTASRRVVVTGMG
+1 MSASRRVVVTGMG

-22 LELSWQN
+22 LETTWQN
-29 ILAGKSGARTVTRF
+29 ILAGKSGAKTVTTF
-43 DVSDYPT
+43 DVTDYPT
-50 KFAASVENF
+50 KFAAPVENF
-59 DEINHLDIKTKRR
+59 DYVNHLDVKTKRR
-72 VDEFIQY
+72 VDEFVQY

-95 DSLDSSRIGVSIG
+95 NSIDSSRIGVSIG

-115 TIEKNSLTL
+115 TIEKNALTL
-124 NKRGPRKIS
+124 DKRGPRKIS

-180 SHGDCDIMI
+180 SHGDCDVMI

-206 AVTALSTNNQNPSKA
+206 AVTALSTNNENPTKA

-244 EYEHAVARSANI
+244 EYEHAKARSANI
-256 YAEVSGFGMSS
+256 YAEISGFGMSS

-275 AEDGKGAKQAML
+275 AEDGKGAKQAMI

-292 AQLDS
+292 ADLDS
-297 SEIDYINAHGTS
+297 SKIDYINAHGTS

-319 AIAEIFS
+319 AIADIFS
-326 SSLDQIAVSSTK
+326 TSKEQIAVSSTK

-351 ESIFSVTIDFISTY
+351 ESIFSILS
-365 FLRRFNSINLN
+365 LRDNRLPPTINLDN
-376 CSAVV
+376 LDADAPKLNYVANESQEKKISYVLNNSFGFGGTNA
-381 SLCFIFILPYL
+381 SL
-392 GTKFILLFILPS
+392 
-404 STRTVLKPYS
+404 V
-414 FST
+414 FSKI

>member
-1 MTASRRVVVTGMG
+1 MAASRRVVVTGMG

-22 LELSWQN
+22 LESTWQN
-29 ILAGKSGARTVTRF
+29 ILAGKSGAKIVTAF
-43 DVSDYPT
+43 DVADYPT
-50 KFAASVENF
+50 KFAAPVENF
-59 DEINHLDIKTKRR
+59 DDVNHLDVKTKRR
-72 VDEFIQY
+72 VDEFVQY
-79 GLVASKHAIEN
+79 GLVASKHAIGN

-95 DSLDSSRIGVSIG
+95 NSIDSSRIGVSIG
-108 SGIGGLD
+108 SGIGGLG
-115 TIEKNSLTL
+115 TIEKNALTL
-124 NKRGPRKIS
+124 DKRGPRKIS

-152 YGLHGPN
+152 FGLHGPN

-206 AVTALSTNNQNPSKA
+206 AVTALSTNNENPTKA

-244 EYEHAVARSANI
+244 EYEHAKARSANI

-275 AEDGKGAKQAML
+275 AEDGKGAKQAMI

-292 AQLDS
+292 ANLDS
-297 SEIDYINAHGTS
+297 SKIDYINAHGTS

-319 AIAEIFS
+319 AIADIFS
-326 SSLDQIAVSSTK
+326 TSQEQLAVSSTK

-351 ESIFSVTIDFISTY
+351 ESIFSILS
-365 FLRRFNSINLN
+365 LRDNHLPPTINLDN
-376 CSAVV
+376 LDADAPKLNYVANESQEKEINFVLNNSFGFGGTNA
-381 SLCFIFILPYL
+381 SL
-392 GTKFILLFILPS
+392 
-404 STRTVLKPYS
+404 V
-414 FST
+414 FSKI

>member
-1 MTASRRVVVTGMG
+1 MSASRRVVVTGMG

-22 LELSWQN
+22 LETTWQN
-29 ILAGKSGARTVTRF
+29 ILAGKSGAKTVTTF
-43 DVSDYPT
+43 DVTDYPT
-50 KFAASVENF
+50 KFAAPVENF
-59 DEINHLDIKTKRR
+59 DYVNHLDVKTKRR
-72 VDEFIQY
+72 VDEFVQY

-95 DSLDSSRIGVSIG
+95 NSIDSSRIGVSIG

-115 TIEKNSLTL
+115 TIEKNALTL
-124 NKRGPRKIS
+124 DKRGPRKIS

-152 YGLHGPN
+152 FGLHGPN

-180 SHGDCDIMI
+180 SHGDCDVMI

-206 AVTALSTNNQNPSKA
+206 AVTALSTNNENPTKA
-221 SRPWDKDRDGFVLGD
+221 SRPWDKDRDGFVLGA

-244 EYEHAVARSANI
+244 EYEHAKARSANI

-275 AEDGKGAKQAML
+275 AEDGKGAKQAMI

-292 AQLDS
+292 ADLDS
-297 SEIDYINAHGTS
+297 SKIDYINAHGTS

-319 AIAEIFS
+319 AIADIFS
-326 SSLDQIAVSSTK
+326 TSQEQIAVSSTK

-351 ESIFSVTIDFISTY
+351 ESIFSILS
-365 FLRRFNSINLN
+365 LRDSRLPPTINLDN
-376 CSAVV
+376 LDADAPKLNYVANESQEKEISYVLNNSFGFGGTNA
-381 SLCFIFILPYL
+381 SL
-392 GTKFILLFILPS
+392 
-404 STRTVLKPYS
+404 V
-414 FST
+414 FSKI

>member
-22 LELSWQN
+22 LEATWQN
-29 ILAGKSGARTVTRF
+29 ILAGKSGAKTVTAF
-43 DVSDYPT
+43 DVTDYPT
-50 KFAASVENF
+50 KFAAPVENF
-59 DEINHLDIKTKRR
+59 DDVNHLDVKTKRR
-72 VDEFIQY
+72 VDEFVQY

-90 SGLEL
+90 SDLKL
-95 DSLDSSRIGVSIG
+95 NSIDTSRIGVSIG

-115 TIEKNSLTL
+115 TIEKNALTL
-124 NKRGPRKIS
+124 DKRGPKKIS

-180 SHGDCDIMI
+180 SHGDCDVMI

-206 AVTALSTNNQNPSKA
+206 AVTALSTNNENPTKA

-236 GAGVLVLE
+236 GAGILVLE
-244 EYEHAVARSANI
+244 EYEHAKARSANI
-256 YAEVSGFGMSS
+256 HAEVSGFGMSS

-275 AEDGKGAKQAML
+275 AEDGKGAKQAMI

-292 AQLDS
+292 ANLDS
-297 SEIDYINAHGTS
+297 SKIDYINAHGTS

-326 SSLDQIAVSSTK
+326 TSQEQIAVSSTK

-351 ESIFSVTIDFISTY
+351 ESIFSILS
-365 FLRRFNSINLN
+365 LRDNRLPPTINLDN
-376 CSAVV
+376 LDADAPKLNYVANESQEKELNHVLNNSFGFGGTNA
-381 SLCFIFILPYL
+381 SL
-392 GTKFILLFILPS
+392 
-404 STRTVLKPYS
+404 V
-414 FST
+414 FSKI

>member
-1 MTASRRVVVTGMG
+1 MAASRRVVVTGMG

-22 LELSWQN
+22 LETTWQN
-29 ILAGKSGARTVTRF
+29 ILAGKSGAKTVTAF
-43 DVSDYPT
+43 DVTEYPT
-50 KFAASVENF
+50 KFAAPVENF
-59 DEINHLDIKTKRR
+59 DDVNHLDVKTKRR
-72 VDEFIQY
+72 VDEFVQY

-95 DSLDSSRIGVSIG
+95 NSIDSSRIGVSIG

-115 TIEKNSLTL
+115 TIEKNALTL
-124 NKRGPRKIS
+124 DKRGPRKIS

-180 SHGDCDIMI
+180 SHGDCDVMI

-206 AVTALSTNNQNPSKA
+206 AVTALSTNNENPTKA

-244 EYEHAVARSANI
+244 EYEHAKARSANI
-256 YAEVSGFGMSS
+256 FAEVTGFGMSS

-275 AEDGKGAKQAML
+275 AEDGKGAKQAMI

-292 AQLDS
+292 ADLDS
-297 SEIDYINAHGTS
+297 SKIDYINAHGTS

-319 AIAEIFS
+319 AISDIFS
-326 SSLDQIAVSSTK
+326 TSQEQIAVSSTK

-351 ESIFSVTIDFISTY
+351 ESIFSILS
-365 FLRRFNSINLN
+365 LRDNRLPPTINLDN
-376 CSAVV
+376 LDADAPKLNYVANESQEKEINYVLNNSFGFGGTNA
-381 SLCFIFILPYL
+381 SL
-392 GTKFILLFILPS
+392 
-404 STRTVLKPYS
+404 V
-414 FST
+414 FSKI

>member
-22 LELSWQN
+22 LEVTWQN
-29 ILAGKSGARTVTRF
+29 ILTGKSGAKTVTAF
-43 DVSDYPT
+43 DVTDYPT
-50 KFAASVENF
+50 KFAAPVENF
-59 DEINHLDIKTKRR
+59 DDVNHLDVKTKRR
-72 VDEFIQY
+72 VDEFVQY

-95 DSLDSSRIGVSIG
+95 NSIDSSRIGVSIG

-115 TIEKNSLTL
+115 TIEKNALTL
-124 NKRGPRKIS
+124 DKRGPRKIS

-180 SHGDCDIMI
+180 SHGDCDVMI

-206 AVTALSTNNQNPSKA
+206 AVTALSTNNENPTKA

-244 EYEHAVARSANI
+244 EYEHAKARSANI

-275 AEDGKGAKQAML
+275 AEDGKGAKQAMI

-292 AQLDS
+292 ADLDS
-297 SEIDYINAHGTS
+297 SKIDYINAHGTS

-319 AIAEIFS
+319 AIADIFS
-326 SSLDQIAVSSTK
+326 TSQEQIAVSSTK

-351 ESIFSVTIDFISTY
+351 ESIFSILS
-365 FLRRFNSINLN
+365 LRDNRLPPTINLDNLDADAPKLNYVANESQEKEIN
-376 CSAVV
+376 CVLNNSFGFGGTNA
-381 SLCFIFILPYL
+381 SL
-392 GTKFILLFILPS
+392 
-404 STRTVLKPYS
+404 V
-414 FST
+414 FSKI